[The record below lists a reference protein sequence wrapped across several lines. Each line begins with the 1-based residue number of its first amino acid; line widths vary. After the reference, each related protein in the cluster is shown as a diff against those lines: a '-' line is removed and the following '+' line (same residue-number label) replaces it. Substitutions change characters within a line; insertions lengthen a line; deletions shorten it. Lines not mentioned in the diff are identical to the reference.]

1 MLTRI
6 RRSCGLYKKLNAEV
20 PLTCVAADVAL
31 DFIKVEC
38 GSAAAVWDT
47 PPLEKLRVNG
57 HFCGVSLAFRHSRA
71 AA

>member
-47 PPLEKLRVNG
+47 RL
-57 HFCGVSLAFRHSRA
+57 
-71 AA
+71 